1 MKTNLNI
8 KGMHCKSCVKL
19 VESEFEGKVNSIKVE
34 ENGKTVIDFDDK
46 KISLQK
52 IKDTI
57 KELGYVPPEEFERE
71 ELAKI

>member
-8 KGMHCKSCVKL
+8 KGMHCKSCVQL
-19 VESEFEGKVNSIKVE
+19 VEGELKGKVNSIKVE
-34 ENGKTVIDFDDK
+34 ENGKASIDFDEK

-57 KELGYVPPEEFERE
+57 KELGYQT
-71 ELAKI
+71 